1 MTTFCFTIQRKRH
14 QHIVVYVYRNDI
26 ENTMPICSM
35 YLWCYVLEEKSM
47 CCKPEN
53 DRDNGLGLVGKVPGI
68 KTTGLLLDNLKK
80 RREKTFNSENVTD
93 KCLLNHFLHRTPN
106 DVLY

>member
-1 MTTFCFTIQRKRH
+1 MNSIKPTTFCFTIPRKRH
-14 QHIVVYVYRNDI
+14 QHIVVYVYRNDR

-47 CCKPEN
+47 CCKPEK
-53 DRDNGLGLVGKVPGI
+53 DWDNGLGLVGKNLGI

-80 RREKTFNSENVTD
+80 RRENCGLVA
-93 KCLLNHFLHRTPN
+93 
-106 DVLY
+106 